1 MASKV
6 GSLGHFQGPNGHL
19 FFERQG
25 NPDGQ
30 SILFIH
36 GLGGTTN
43 AFQNLV
49 PNLQDCDIIRFDWS
63 GHGRSAI
70 PQSSSLGSYVA
81 DCEAIIGHLG
91 LQSIVVVAH
100 SLGGLIAL
108 HLAAK
113 ISDAVKALVLLG
125 PVRPPSKDG
134 QEALSARAEA
144 VRKHG
149 MGNIADTVVSNAFSS
164 ESLVKRK
171 AEAALAR
178 EMLTRQNSHGY
189 ALAVEA
195 LRDSDAPQWARIK
208 SKTIIVSGE
217 QDKGVPGDST

>member
-1 MASKV
+1 M
-6 GSLGHFQGPNGHL
+6 
-19 FFERQG
+19 
-25 NPDGQ
+25 
-30 SILFIH
+30 
-36 GLGGTTN
+36 
-43 AFQNLV
+43 
-49 PNLQDCDIIRFDWS
+49 
-63 GHGRSAI
+63 
-70 PQSSSLGSYVA
+70 
-81 DCEAIIGHLG
+81 
-91 LQSIVVVAH
+91 AH

-113 ISDAVKALVLLG
+113 IPDAVKALVLLG

-149 MGNIADTVVSNAFSS
+149 MGNIADTVISNAFSN

-178 EMLTRQNSHGY
+178 EMLTRQNRHGY

-217 QDKGVPGDST
+217 QDKVSTVLSGEATVSDIGSRASQVTLPGVGHWHMLEAPEKCIEIIKSIC